1 MTEMTLYPADLM
13 AMSVKQ
19 LAALPAVQLAEI
31 ARHLQE
37 VQSWLDIEQPKL
49 QAAHAVNYDDR
60 ARKVRLEAG
69 QDFGVVHFEDGP
81 VRITVDT
88 PKRVTWNQRQLEA
101 IAKRISA
108 SGEHVEDFI
117 DITYGVPEARY
128 VSWTPTLQKQFAAA
142 RTVEAAPSS
151 FVLSIVQEI

>member
-1 MTEMTLYPADLM
+1 MEMTLYPADLM

-19 LAALPAVQLAEI
+19 LAALPVVQQAEI

-37 VQSWLDIEQPKL
+37 AQSWLDIEHAKL
-49 QAAHAVNYDDR
+49 QAALAVNYADR

-69 QDFGVVHFEDGP
+69 QDFGVIHFEDGP

-88 PKRVTWNQRQLEA
+88 PKQVIWNQRQLEA

-108 SGEHVEDFI
+108 SGERVEDFI
-117 DITYGVPEARY
+117 DITYGIPEARY
-128 VSWTPTLQKQFAAA
+128 ANWTPTLQKQFAAA

-151 FVLSIVQEI
+151 YALSIVQEI

>member
-1 MTEMTLYPADLM
+1 MTLYPADLM

-19 LAALPAVQLAEI
+19 LAALPAVQQAEI

-37 VQSWLDIEQPKL
+37 AQSWLDIEHAKL
-49 QAAHAVNYDDR
+49 QAALAVNYDGR
-60 ARKVRLEAG
+60 AHKVRLEVG
-69 QDFGVVHFEDGP
+69 QDFGVIHFEDGP
-81 VRITVDT
+81 ARITVDT
-88 PKRVTWNQRQLEA
+88 PQRVIWNQQQLET

-108 SGEHVEDFI
+108 SGERVEDFI

-151 FVLSIVQEI
+151 FALSIVQEI